1 MFAALMPTV
10 LTFPTEIK
18 VFLNEHRNGWY
29 STCSYYWAKTIT
41 ELLIQL
47 PLPYFYCL
55 FMYWSTKQ
63 FGLNQ
68 LDEALPWS
76 TVPSRFREFAFICVM
91 ASFIAQG
98 KWIIWAAVNCV
109 FATAS
114 IRTNRIAI
122 PRHGLSD
129 RSTVHHKL
137 QYLHLRGYNRDAV
150 SISFFFPYFSPLL
163 TTHRCLH
170 RFNFLFSGFFVKIKV
185 AFRPACSFGAI
196 LNEN

>member
-1 MFAALMPTV
+1 MLVCCWKLSNLQFIWKANLSLYITLSNQVSFLFFNLLFLMFASLMPTV

-18 VFLNEHRNGWY
+18 VRHFGDNSIQKRWLLIAIYILVAQVFLNEHRNGWY

-47 PLPYFYCL
+47 PLPYLYCL

-91 ASFIAQG
+91 GSFIAQG
-98 KWIIWAAVNCV
+98 NLLIFWM
-109 FATAS
+109 
-114 IRTNRIAI
+114 
-122 PRHGLSD
+122 L
-129 RSTVHHKL
+129 
-137 QYLHLRGYNRDAV
+137 
-150 SISFFFPYFSPLL
+150 FFIFQ
-163 TTHRCLH
+163 
-170 RFNFLFSGFFVKIKV
+170 ND
-185 AFRPACSFGAI
+185 
-196 LNEN
+196 